1 MKWNKDMSNGEDD
14 LMDFGPLK
22 IEESAKNGESIT
34 DKNKGFVYRTNRR
47 VKIPTIV
54 LLPKMKSTKK
64 YKSQKTERREKIK
77 DKDAQKN
84 HTYIYSQCLPKD
96 GTGITDV
103 FLNQLNVVG
112 SMNNT
117 YGKD

>member
-1 MKWNKDMSNGEDD
+1 MSNGEDD

-22 IEESAKNGESIT
+22 IEESAKNVESIT

-77 DKDAQKN
+77 DKALDSNAPSLVYEEGDIIKRTIRDTYDNETKN
-84 HTYIYSQCLPKD
+84 VYVEGNDC
-96 GTGITDV
+96 
-103 FLNQLNVVG
+103 
-112 SMNNT
+112 
-117 YGKD
+117 